1 MKIVNQMIP
10 HQPKILI
17 GCPTFDR
24 YIYCLKEYLTA
35 IKTLNYENYDILLVD
50 NSMDNNYYDKLKS
63 LGLNVI
69 KDVYK
74 ETARDRIVSSRN
86 ILRQYALD
94 NNYDYLLSLE
104 QDVIPPN
111 DVIEK
116 LLSHN
121 KKIVSG
127 VYFNL
132 MKLENSTEPKPMLWR
147 DYNITTNRMIFLTD
161 EEILKPQILE
171 LSACGLGCLLIHKSV
186 LEKIKFRYSVE
197 KEGFDD
203 VWFSHDCRALNFSI
217 YVDTSIRCKHITVKN
232 KWGDIKL

>member
-1 MKIVNQMIP
+1 MIP

-104 QDVIPPN
+104 QDVIPPL
-111 DVIEK
+111 DIIDR

-121 KKIVSG
+121 KKVVSA
-127 VYFNL
+127 VYFTYRSFDNR
-132 MKLENSTEPKPMLWR
+132 LELVPLAYKQLTKDKMR
-147 DYNITTNRMIFLTD
+147 HLTD
-161 EEILKPQILE
+161 EE
-171 LSACGLGCLLIHKSV
+171 LSNNKLQKVFSSGLGCLLIHKSV
-186 LEKIKFRYSVE
+186 LEKIKFRYEQSVAA
-197 KEGFDD
+197 FDD
-203 VWFSHDCRALNFSI
+203 ILFCLDLRNNNIDLYI
-217 YVDTSIRCKHITVKN
+217 DTSVKCKHLVLKRPWNWSQLT
-232 KWGDIKL
+232 